1 MNARENTTLRMEN
14 IRRYYS
20 VRTGIWTKE
29 IVKAVDGVSLEIK
42 PGEIYSIVGESGS
55 GKSTLA
61 RLMVGLEDPD
71 DGSIFYQ
78 GQDRLKL
85 RKNKTQWKQFRRD
98 IQMVFQNPYSSLNPK
113 KNIRSVLSKPF
124 KVHNIK
130 YTEDTLEELL
140 ARVDLTPP
148 SAFLNKYPH
157 ELSGGQRQRISIARS
172 LALNPK
178 IIFLDEPTS
187 ELDVTT
193 KVQILDLLKD
203 LQKEEKMGL
212 IFITHELPFL
222 RSFALEGLIFVMY
235 NGVVLEEGTTTEI
248 FDNPQHPYTNGLLN
262 AILEVD
268 PKEAR
273 KKEIIAMEGDIP
285 SPVNPPPG
293 CRFHP
298 RCPLVEPDCRVHIP
312 HLADVDGTE
321 YHKVACP
328 VVLRLARK

>member
-1 MNARENTTLRMEN
+1 MNIRENTTLLMEN

-20 VRTGIWTKE
+20 VRTGIWKKE

-71 DGSIFYQ
+71 DGRIFYQ
-78 GQDRLKL
+78 GNDRLKL
-85 RKNKTQWKQFRRD
+85 RKNKVKWRQFRREV
-98 IQMVFQNPYSSLNPK
+98 QMVFQNPYSSLNPK
-113 KNIRSVLSKPF
+113 KNIRYVLSKPF

-140 ARVDLTPP
+140 NRVDLTPP
-148 SAFLNKYPH
+148 SAFLNKHPH

-193 KVQILDLLKD
+193 KVQILDLLKN
-203 LQKEEKMGL
+203 LQKEEKMAL

-222 RSFALEGLIFVMY
+222 KSFALEGLIFVMY

-248 FDNPQHPYTNGLLN
+248 FDNPQHPYTKGLLN
-262 AILEVD
+262 SILELD

-273 KKEIIAMEGDIP
+273 KKEIVALEGDIP

-298 RCPLVEPDCRVHIP
+298 RCPLVEQDCKAHIP
-312 HLADVDGTE
+312 HMTEVDGSE
-321 YHKVACP
+321 SHKVACP
-328 VVLRLARK
+328 VVLRT